1 MKCPFCQGKDTKVTD
16 SRVTDDGNAIRRRR
30 ECLTCQRR
38 FTTYELVEEAPLMV
52 IKKGNRREMFD
63 RGKLLRGIM
72 RACDKRNIG
81 VERMEEL
88 VAEVERE
95 IRNGL
100 VQEIHS
106 DKLGELV
113 LDKLKDLDQVAYV
126 RFASVYRKFQNLDEF
141 MQELETLMN
150 QKKASDDGAKSE
162 AKEES

>member
-1 MKCPFCQGKDTKVTD
+1 MKCPFCQFEATKVTD
-16 SRVTDDGNAIRRRR
+16 SRTTDDGNAIRRRR
-30 ECLTCQRR
+30 ECLSCARR

-72 RACDKRNIG
+72 RACDKRNI
-81 VERMEEL
+81 VLEQMEEL
-88 VAEVERE
+88 VGEVERE

-106 DKLGELV
+106 EKLGELV
-113 LDKLKDLDQVAYV
+113 LDKLKDLDQVAYI

-141 MQELETLMN
+141 MHELETLMN
-150 QKKASDDGAKSE
+150 QKRKTSVSTNSG
-162 AKEES
+162 KEE

>member
-1 MKCPFCQGKDTKVTD
+1 MKCPFCQFEATKVTD
-16 SRVTDDGNAIRRRR
+16 SRTTDDGNAIRRRR
-30 ECLTCQRR
+30 ECLSCARR

-72 RACDKRNIG
+72 RACDKRNI
-81 VERMEEL
+81 VLEQMEEL
-88 VAEVERE
+88 VGEVERE

-106 DKLGELV
+106 EKLGELV
-113 LDKLKDLDQVAYV
+113 LDKLKDLDQVAYI

-141 MQELETLMN
+141 MHELETLMN
-150 QKKASDDGAKSE
+150 QKRKTSVSTNGG
-162 AKEES
+162 KEE